1 MKSPICDM
9 LGIEFPLLAFSHCR
23 DVVAAVSRAGG
34 FGVLGATAHSPE
46 TLERELKWI
55 DDHADGKPYG
65 VDVLIPENIS
75 TAGEKNV
82 TWKSLEARVSQQ
94 HRDFTRNLL
103 KKYDIELTTTNVA
116 DNQPQPFDAETALE
130 LLEVSFRHPIKLIA
144 NALGVPPKA
153 MIDQGKKHGVPVAA
167 LVGAKEHALR
177 QVAAGVDI
185 LVVQGTEAGGHCG
198 EVSTMVLVPEVI
210 KAIKPI
216 RDVPVLA
223 AGGIMTGRQM
233 AACMAMGAAG
243 AWTGSVWLATV
254 ESETIGDLPREDD
267 RGLLA
272 RRGALQGPHRKAGA
286 AIALGLD
293 RCLGPRPRQSRRA
306 ADAAAEHHQPRRLQF
321 DRPLGRGRQ
330 RQGARPRQLFRR
342 PGRRPDRQRE
352 VGRRRGAG
360 IQGRFCRGDRAHEC
374 AGGGVIACTVIAR
387 RSEAIQ
393 TATSRDTVWIASSLR
408 SSQ

>member
-46 TLERELKWI
+46 SIEQELKWI
-55 DDHADGKPYG
+55 DDHVEGKPYG
-65 VDVLIPENIS
+65 LDVLIPENIS
-75 TAGEKNV
+75 TAGEKDV
-82 TWKSLEARVSQQ
+82 TWKSLEARVSPE
-94 HRDFTRNLL
+94 HRAFTKNLL
-103 KKYDIELTTTNVA
+103 KKYGIELTTTSVA
-116 DNQPQPFDAETALE
+116 DNQPQPFDAKRALE
-130 LLEVSFRHPIKLIA
+130 VLEVSFQHPIRLIA

-153 MIDQGKKHGVPVAA
+153 MLDMGKKHNVPVAA

-254 ESETIGDLPREDD
+254 ESETTEIFREKMSPGTLPMPLQSIISRDAFNSIDRAAAAGNAQARDLVSYFVGQGV
-267 RGLLA
+267 GLIDSV
-272 RRGALQGPHRKAGA
+272 KSAGA
-286 AIALGLD
+286 VVQEFKEDFVEAVEHMNALV
-293 RCLGPRPRQSRRA
+293 
-306 ADAAAEHHQPRRLQF
+306 AE
-321 DRPLGRGRQ
+321 
-330 RQGARPRQLFRR
+330 
-342 PGRRPDRQRE
+342 
-352 VGRRRGAG
+352 
-360 IQGRFCRGDRAHEC
+360 
-374 AGGGVIACTVIAR
+374 
-387 RSEAIQ
+387 
-393 TATSRDTVWIASSLR
+393 
-408 SSQ
+408 